1 MKAIVRRGLIL
12 ITGIA
17 LGSGI
22 TLGAQAIREHTQ
34 LQAQRQAET
43 PKAITIPLGLRG
55 DPSLGDPNAP
65 ITVVEFSD
73 FQCPYCKRFHDEVL
87 PSLKKE
93 YIDKGLV
100 RFVHK
105 DLPLPFH
112 KYAREAAITA
122 RCSTDQAQYWKAY
135 QALFQNQ
142 ECFGCKGIG
151 AIANHAGIT
160 PKTLEGCKK
169 AGSAHKAV
177 NSNISESQLQGIR
190 ATPSFVIGPSQGSE
204 HTGQLVEG
212 AMPWPQFK
220 KMIDDAIKRSKAQ

>member
-1 MKAIVRRGLIL
+1 MKAIVQRGLIL
-12 ITGIA
+12 ITGMA
-17 LGSGI
+17 VGGKI
-22 TLGAQAIREHTQ
+22 TLSAQAIREHSQ
-34 LQAQRQAET
+34 LQAQRHAET

-55 DPSLGDPNAP
+55 DPSQGDPNAP
-65 ITVVEFSD
+65 ITIVEFSD
-73 FQCPYCKRFHDEVL
+73 FQCPYCKRFHDDVL

-93 YIDKGLV
+93 YIEKGLV

-112 KYAREAAITA
+112 EYARDAAITA

-142 ECFGCKGIG
+142 ECLGCKGIG

-169 AGSAHKAV
+169 AGAARKAV
-177 NSNISESQLQGIR
+177 NSNLSESQLQGIR
-190 ATPSFVIGPSQGSE
+190 ATPSFVIGPSQGSK

-220 KMIDDAIKRSKAQ
+220 IMIDNAIKRSKVQ

>member
-65 ITVVEFSD
+65 ITIVEFSD

-112 KYAREAAITA
+112 AYAREAAITA

-135 QALFQNQ
+135 QYLFQGQ
-142 ECFGCKGIG
+142 ECFACKGVSS
-151 AIANHAGIT
+151 IANAAGIAT
-160 PKTLEGCKK
+160 KTLEDCKK
-169 AGSAHKAV
+169 SGSASKAV
-177 NSNISESQLQGIR
+177 NNNISESQLQSIR
-190 ATPSFVIGPSQGSE
+190 ATPSFVIGPSQGSK
-204 HTGQLVEG
+204 HTGKLVEG
-212 AMPWPQFK
+212 AMPWPRFK
-220 KMIDDAIKRSKAQ
+220 TMIDDLIKSNKS